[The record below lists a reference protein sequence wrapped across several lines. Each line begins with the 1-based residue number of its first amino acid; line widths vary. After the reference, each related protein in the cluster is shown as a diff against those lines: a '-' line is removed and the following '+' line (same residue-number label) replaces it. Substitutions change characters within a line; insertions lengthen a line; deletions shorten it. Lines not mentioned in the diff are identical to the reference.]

1 MRPLTAMYVGGM
13 GSASHNFHR
22 DAIARAGYPEVA
34 ARIQEL
40 WLAGRK
46 EDAVAAVPDEYLERN
61 TFLGDEQRIRSRWA
75 EYTPPAG
82 ATGFIVDGR
91 TDEELRLVAD
101 LVHAG

>member
-1 MRPLTAMYVGGM
+1 MRW
-13 GSASHNFHR
+13 R
-22 DAIARAGYPEVA
+22 RAGYPEVA
-34 ARIQEL
+34 DRIQEL

-61 TFLGDEQRIRSRWA
+61 TFLGDERRIRSRWA

-101 LVHAG
+101 LVQAG

>member
-1 MRPLTAMYVGGM
+1 M
-13 GSASHNFHR
+13 
-22 DAIARAGYPEVA
+22 ARAGFPDVA

-61 TFLGDEQRIRSRWA
+61 AFLGDEQRIRRRWA
-75 EYTPPAG
+75 GYTPPVG

-91 TDEELRLVAD
+91 TEAELRLAAD
-101 LVHAG
+101 LVTGG